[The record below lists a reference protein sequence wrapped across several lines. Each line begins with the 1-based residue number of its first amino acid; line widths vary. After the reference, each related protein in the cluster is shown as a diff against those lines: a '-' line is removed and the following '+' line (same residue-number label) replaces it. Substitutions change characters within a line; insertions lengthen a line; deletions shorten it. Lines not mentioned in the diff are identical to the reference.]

1 MATNLQYWKPLHK
14 EGVACLPN
22 QVLEDQ
28 LNMIDVPSA
37 AADPSWLMS
46 PAAWYGCCRAEVIG
60 GILRGGG
67 WMIGL
72 QLILLPPAQAEAGL
86 RGDDLLCA

>member
-1 MATNLQYWKPLHK
+1 MLPSTSMASLSSSLVRSAMATNLQYWKPLHK

-37 AADPSWLMS
+37 GGDPFLAIAPAIGGHSW
-46 PAAWYGCCRAEVIG
+46 RAEV
-60 GILRGGG
+60 L
-67 WMIGL
+67 
-72 QLILLPPAQAEAGL
+72 
-86 RGDDLLCA
+86 GDFF

>member
-1 MATNLQYWKPLHK
+1 MATNLPYWKPLHK

-37 AADPSWLMS
+37 AGDPFLAIAPAIGGHSWK
-46 PAAWYGCCRAEVIG
+46 AEVL
-60 GILRGGG
+60 GIFFGNGPG
-67 WMIGL
+67 W
-72 QLILLPPAQAEAGL
+72 A
-86 RGDDLLCA
+86 